1 MKLVNRSAP
10 LAKVGLKN
18 AKPYAITGV
27 GPVWLYGY
35 SLRAGGKA
43 TLADRAPCAAKLLHS
58 LENPTPLLAWGFL
71 STITEETLICL
82 FI

>member
-18 AKPYAITGV
+18 AKPYAIAGA

-35 SLRAGGKA
+35 MVIACWR
-43 TLADRAPCAAKLLHS
+43 AAK
-58 LENPTPLLAWGFL
+58 PPWQTTPLPRRTVAQFRKPHAITGVGFVWL
-71 STITEETLICL
+71 
-82 FI
+82 